1 VEVVPTATPLPIR
14 SSAIP
19 YAALPRI
26 IHRTSAA
33 WVGHVVVPAR
43 DYVDMS
49 VRHGQRPHH
58 PHLTVPRFADRCF
71 ELARQ
76 GSSGA
81 GNPRFGRA
89 TAPNQASGFAGL
101 AAAVS
106 PARAIRAARQ
116 WCRAGARAV
125 GWRGSRP
132 GVRIPRSARPR
143 GACAAASR
151 RASGFACSL
160 NLTQRQTL
168 FKTKNP
174 RERCPGRFGPN
185 GSVRRQPRMDCSAA
199 HRRSRRVARLI
210 LIGGE

>member
-1 VEVVPTATPLPIR
+1 
-14 SSAIP
+14 
-19 YAALPRI
+19 
-26 IHRTSAA
+26 
-33 WVGHVVVPAR
+33 
-43 DYVDMS
+43 MS
-49 VRHGQRPHH
+49 VRHGQSPHH

-101 AAAVS
+101 AAAVSPARAMYGSRVRRARTARARCLAASERLRRPRRGVS

-185 GSVRRQPRMDCSAA
+185 GSVRRQPRMDCSDA
-199 HRRSRRVARLI
+199 HRRSRLVARLI